1 MDGAGSAFLRMLALA
16 IGCLAVHHG
25 CCFPATGTSTLKAQ
39 LRGRTGWTGQT
50 CSFIGHLF
58 PTLKR
63 ADHALVAGAQHVVT
77 FDDRMWDL
85 SAQSGS
91 VLLVQDFAHNTF
103 SLMMSWTDSGL
114 TALTVELNHMTLI
127 FYSSLQAYR
136 LYNSSLLGESCPDLQ
151 LHPALTRK
159 DIPRIELAS
168 EDGVSVSWDMP
179 TGLCSLTLGLW
190 HHGLLGTND
199 NEAGNKLTLPHGS
212 VARSLEELSLAWQVS
227 G

>member
-1 MDGAGSAFLRMLALA
+1 MGAVMSKQHADALTMDGAGSAFLRMLALA

-39 LRGRTGWTGQT
+39 LRGRTGWT
-50 CSFIGHLF
+50 
-58 PTLKR
+58 
-63 ADHALVAGAQHVVT
+63 DHALVAGAQHVVT

-127 FYSSLQAYR
+127 FYSSLQVKR
-136 LYNSSLLGESCPDLQ
+136 RSLSFPQRPVPVAGHLAEWPFQACPLAVGQPSCP
-151 LHPALTRK
+151 PALAHR
-159 DIPRIELAS
+159 
-168 EDGVSVSWDMP
+168 P
-179 TGLCSLTLGLW
+179 TDYTTPPCWGRAVQTSSCI
-190 HHGLLGTND
+190 
-199 NEAGNKLTLPHGS
+199 LP
-212 VARSLEELSLAWQVS
+212 
-227 G
+227 